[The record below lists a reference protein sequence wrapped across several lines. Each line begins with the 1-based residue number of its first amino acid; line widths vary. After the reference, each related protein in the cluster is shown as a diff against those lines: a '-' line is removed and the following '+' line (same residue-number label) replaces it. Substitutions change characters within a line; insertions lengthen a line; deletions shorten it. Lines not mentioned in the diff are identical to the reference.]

1 MAVEDDLVRK
11 NPFDFPL
18 ADALTDDS
26 VKRDAL
32 TPRQERTFLKFVEE
46 DDYFKRY
53 YDGIFILFKTGLR
66 ISELC
71 GLTLRDI
78 DLKEGTIS
86 IDHQLQVTVGKG
98 AYIEKTKT
106 AAGVRVLPMTDEV
119 QEAFR
124 RVISNRKNPKIET
137 MIDGYSGFLFLD
149 DRGKPMKSYQWEKRF
164 QRAVEKHNK
173 IYKEELPRITP
184 HIARHTY
191 CTNMVKRQIS
201 VKTLQYLM
209 GHADITTTLNV
220 YTHLK
225 MEDAKNELERLKIEE
240 EVRQKMG
247 NDESRNARKELLRIK
262 SY

>member
-1 MAVEDDLVRK
+1 MK
-11 NPFDFPL
+11 
-18 ADALTDDS
+18 
-26 VKRDAL
+26 KH
-32 TPRQERTFLKFVEE
+32 
-46 DDYFKRY
+46 
-53 YDGIFILFKTGLR
+53 
-66 ISELC
+66 
-71 GLTLRDI
+71 
-78 DLKEGTIS
+78 EGS
-86 IDHQLQVTVGKG
+86 F
-98 AYIEKTKT
+98 
-106 AAGVRVLPMTDEV
+106 AGVRVLPMTDEV